1 MQPKRPRIN
10 PLILALALAAVLM
23 VWSVMGS
30 GSGST
35 SGSTMS
41 YSTVVHY
48 FEHNQVTSFTLDRNT
63 SVITLNLKEGDLPL
77 PDVSSTQSTMQSTG
91 GLLSGMFSSSSE
103 STGAVQ
109 EDDGTVTVRY
119 KLPYAYVFIEN
130 VDKYIES
137 YDAANPDAPMTYD
150 YTSLKETIPWMEI
163 IFYLGM
169 LGCTGFLLFS
179 MMRGVGGGGGIMNVG
194 KAKVKDEHENKK
206 TATFADVAG
215 EDEEKEELKEVVE
228 FLKSP
233 DKFNSLGA
241 RIPHGVLLVGPP
253 GTGKTL
259 LARACAGEAGVPF
272 YSISGSDFVEMYVG
286 VGASRVRDLFDKAK
300 KTMPCI
306 IFIDEIDAVGR
317 QRGAGLGGGHDE
329 REQTLNQLL
338 VEMDGF
344 EANDGVIVMAATN
357 RADILDKAL
366 LRPGRFDRQVY
377 VGLPDVKGREEILKV
392 HTKNKPLAPDVSLKV
407 IAQRT
412 AGFAGADLENLVNE
426 AALLAARRSR
436 KAITMEDIEEAS
448 MKVMAGPEKKSRV
461 VTPEE
466 KKLTAYHEAG
476 HAVAGF
482 YCKHHPR
489 VHEITI
495 IPRGQAGGY
504 TMYLPEKDRS
514 YVTKGEM
521 FEDIVSSLGGR
532 VAEQLILD
540 DISTGASNDLQQAT
554 NIARQMITKYGFSER
569 LGPVVYGTSQEET
582 FLGRDLGQGKGYSET
597 TAAEI
602 DSEMRDIID
611 EAYETCRRTLTEHID
626 QLHALAQALM
636 EREKLNEKEFNAVMA
651 GETLPPREDPD
662 AKPAEAEPTVQP
674 VEQAEAAEPAEPA
687 EAAEPVD
694 AAPQA
699 APGTPDEGEAAE

>member
-48 FEHNQVTSFTLDRNT
+48 FEHNQVTAFTLDRNT

-77 PDVSSTQSTMQSTG
+77 PDVSSTQSTTQATG
-91 GLLSGMFSSSSE
+91 GLLSGMFSTSSE

-130 VDKYIES
+130 VEKYIES

-179 MMRGVGGGGGIMNVG
+179 MMRGGVGGGGGIMNVG

-233 DKFNSLGA
+233 DKFNTLGA

-344 EANDGVIVMAATN
+344 EANDGIIVMAATN

-392 HTKNKPLAPDVSLKV
+392 HTRNKPLAPDVSLKV

-412 AGFAGADLENLVNE
+412 AGFAGADLENLMNE
-426 AALLAARRSR
+426 AAINAAAHNRQFISR
-436 KAITMEDIEEAS
+436 KDIEQAFI
-448 MKVMAGPEKKSRV
+448 KIGIGKEKKSRLISD
-461 VTPEE
+461 EE
-466 KKLTAYHEAG
+466 KRITAYHEAG
-476 HAVAGF
+476 HAILFHELKDVG
-482 YCKHHPR
+482 P
-489 VHEITI
+489 VHTISI
-495 IPRGQAGGY
+495 IPTGTGAAGY
-504 TMYLPEKDRS
+504 TMPLPGKDEMFN
-514 YVTKGEM
+514 TKGKM
-521 FEDIVSSLGGR
+521 LQDITTLLGGR
-532 VAEQLILD
+532 VAEELIFG
-540 DISTGASNDLQQAT
+540 DITTGASNDIKRAT
-554 NIARQMITKYGFSER
+554 GTARAMVMQYGMSDKLGLITYGDDGDEVFI
-569 LGPVVYGTSQEET
+569 
-582 FLGRDLGQGKGYSET
+582 GRDLAHTRSYSEEV
-597 TAAEI
+597 AKEI
-602 DSEMRDIID
+602 DQEVHDIID
-611 EAYETCRRTLTEHID
+611 KCHQDAREIITQHMD
-626 QLHALAQALM
+626 VLHKCAALL
-636 EREKLNEKEFNAVMA
+636 LEKEKVH
-651 GETLPPREDPD
+651 REEF
-662 AKPAEAEPTVQP
+662 EALFTSEK
-674 VEQAEAAEPAEPA
+674 
-687 EAAEPVD
+687 VD
-694 AAPQA
+694 LSK
-699 APGTPDEGEAAE
+699 